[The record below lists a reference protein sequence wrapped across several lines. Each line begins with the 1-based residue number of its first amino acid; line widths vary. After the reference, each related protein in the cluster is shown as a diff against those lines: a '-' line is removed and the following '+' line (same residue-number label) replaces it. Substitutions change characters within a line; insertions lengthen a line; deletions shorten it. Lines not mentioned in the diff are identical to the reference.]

1 MKSSSPL
8 LALKGHTH
16 YVLCVSTFVGSDGN
30 PRIVS
35 GSSDF
40 TLKVWNG
47 ESGLCEQTLQGHTDW
62 LTCVSVFMGSD
73 SLPRI
78 VSGSGDTTMKVWDAV
93 VYDMRSVVRGL
104 KRKLEELEVRLMALE
119 YSPGENIARELK
131 KDFDSLKDMQ

>member
-62 LTCVSVFMGSD
+62 LTCVAVFMGSD
-73 SLPRI
+73 GYPRF
-78 VSGSGDTTMKVWDAV
+78 VTGSGKFVKVVNFQCFD
-93 VYDMRSVVRGL
+93 L
-104 KRKLEELEVRLMALE
+104 LFELQRKVQELEMIIEELQSR
-119 YSPGENIARELK
+119 PGGYHYLK
-131 KDFDSLKDMQ
+131 AEEDFKERQKGMI